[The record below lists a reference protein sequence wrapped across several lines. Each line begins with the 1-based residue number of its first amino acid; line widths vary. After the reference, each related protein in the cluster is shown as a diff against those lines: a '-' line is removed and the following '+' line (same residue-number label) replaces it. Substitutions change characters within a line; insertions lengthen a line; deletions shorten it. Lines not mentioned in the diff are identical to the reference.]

1 MLPEPSSLTQWLHK
15 GILPASQH
23 TTVLSNVGAAK
34 ETNSQSEGSRE
45 ESKKKNQ
52 WEPAE
57 KNGFERLVMD
67 VAMRTE
73 NSNKRTYPLGIL
85 FEPAYIPLMCS
96 PLVLDLIPVRAI
108 RMLAKLISIPFAV

>member
-45 ESKKKNQ
+45 ESRKKKINGNQ
-52 WEPAE
+52 Q
-57 KNGFERLVMD
+57 RRMD
-67 VAMRTE
+67 SR
-73 NSNKRTYPLGIL
+73 
-85 FEPAYIPLMCS
+85 
-96 PLVLDLIPVRAI
+96 DW
-108 RMLAKLISIPFAV
+108 